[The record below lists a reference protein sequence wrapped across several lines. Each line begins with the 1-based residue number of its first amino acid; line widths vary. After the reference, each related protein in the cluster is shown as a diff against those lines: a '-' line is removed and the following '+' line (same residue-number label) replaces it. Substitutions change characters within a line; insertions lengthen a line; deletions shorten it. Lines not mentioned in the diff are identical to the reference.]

1 MDANVLI
8 REVEGFASID
18 PEMQLNTML
27 TFLYI
32 ARRGVCIQQDIE
44 RELGLSNATASRN
57 VSYWTAQKAYNKP
70 GVGFVER
77 MEDPKDRRQRL
88 LRLTKEGKAFF
99 DRIQER
105 EYGKAAG

>member
-8 REVEGFASID
+8 REVESFAEID
-18 PEMQLNTML
+18 PEMQLATML

-44 RELGLSNATASRN
+44 RELGLSNASASRN
-57 VSYWTAQKAYNKP
+57 VSYWTAFKAYKKP

-77 MEDPKDRRQRL
+77 TEDPKDRRQRL
-88 LRLTKEGKAFF
+88 LRLTKEGKEFY
-99 DRIQER
+99 EKLMSR
-105 EYGKAAG
+105 EYGKAQG